1 MTLLLIQNLQIL
13 KFRNVFR
20 RSSDVVLKAPLVILC
35 FAHYRSVFEMIIVA
49 RKAILPSLNSTQN
62 SGESPHNSGDLLG
75 CGSCLSNLKVT
86 ILGKLSKLRRHTI

>member
-1 MTLLLIQNLQIL
+1 M
-13 KFRNVFR
+13 
-20 RSSDVVLKAPLVILC
+20 VLKAPLVTLC

-86 ILGKLSKLRRHTI
+86 ILGKLSKLRRHTT

>member
-1 MTLLLIQNLQIL
+1 M

-20 RSSDVVLKAPLVILC
+20 RLSDVVLKAPLVTLY

-49 RKAILPSLNSTQN
+49 RKAILPSVNSTQN

-86 ILGKLSKLRRHTI
+86 ILRKLSKLRRHTI